1 MIALFKNRL
10 AYLSVSLIL
19 LIVAFPLIS
28 RGLTAGPPSLWWL
41 GLIAL
46 ACGGLIPPLQRLL
59 LGQAPKSDNTDADD
73 DPSDTDQPP
82 TSKGAQQ

>member
-10 AYLSVSLIL
+10 AYLSLSLIL

-28 RGLTAGPPSLWWL
+28 IGTTTGPRPLWWF
-41 GLIAL
+41 GLLAL

-59 LGQAPKSDNTDADD
+59 LGPPASATTSASQVDD
-73 DPSDTDQPP
+73 MQPSQL
-82 TSKGAQQ
+82 KGTK